1 MNAKHDLKNRYL
13 HLDYKNIQESKSATE
28 DASKCKN
35 CTLDCT
41 LEELAVLRVIEKN
54 PKVTQKML
62 ASVIGKSERTVKA
75 RMNNLQE
82 KGYICRE
89 NGKRNGNWK
98 LLVTI
103 N

>member
-1 MNAKHDLKNRYL
+1 MKAKHDLKNRYL
-13 HLDYKNIQESKSATE
+13 HLDYRNIQESKSATE

-41 LEELAVLRVIEKN
+41 LEELAVLRV
-54 PKVTQKML
+54 
-62 ASVIGKSERTVKA
+62 
-75 RMNNLQE
+75 
-82 KGYICRE
+82 RE

-98 LLVTI
+98 LLVNI